1 MIFSLRN
8 KLSIIIICLSIT
20 ALIILPHQINDGGSS
35 FFGGAQLIPNLTL
48 SLIIILSFVDL
59 VINGF
64 FSFIKKK
71 DHNFLI
77 SNGESFEFYDFLAVL
92 LITIAFVTFALA
104 LPFLGY
110 LITSFFLSFSKA
122 HPCTFKIL
130 IFLKF
135 FSFNP
140 PKAINF
146 LEKCL
151 VSKLN
156 FNVPRLP
163 FLYLFDVSNIL
174 DRTI

>member
-64 FSFIKKK
+64 FSFNKQKN
-71 DHNFLI
+71 HNFLI
-77 SNGESFEFYDFLAVL
+77 SNGESFGFYDFLAVL

-110 LITSFFLSFSKA
+110 LITSF
-122 HPCTFKIL
+122 IL
-130 IFLKF
+130 ILFLF
-135 FSFNP
+135 V
-140 PKAINF
+140 INGG
-146 LEKCL
+146 
-151 VSKLN
+151 
-156 FNVPRLP
+156 
-163 FLYLFDVSNIL
+163 
-174 DRTI
+174 

>member
-20 ALIILPHQINDGGSS
+20 AIIILPHQINDGGSS

-71 DHNFLI
+71 VHNFLI
-77 SNGESFEFYDFLAVL
+77 SNGVSFGFYDFLAVL

-110 LITSFFLSFSKA
+110 LITSFFLILFLFLINGGNNIFKLAILSAISVIFMYCTMRFLFGIYLQTLPDFS
-122 HPCTFKIL
+122 L
-130 IFLKF
+130 I
-135 FSFNP
+135 
-140 PKAINF
+140 
-146 LEKCL
+146 
-151 VSKLN
+151 
-156 FNVPRLP
+156 
-163 FLYLFDVSNIL
+163 
-174 DRTI
+174 

>member
-71 DHNFLI
+71 DHNLLI
-77 SNGESFEFYDFLAVL
+77 SNGESFGFYD
-92 LITIAFVTFALA
+92 LA
-104 LPFLGY
+104 LPILGY
-110 LITSFFLSFSKA
+110 LITSFFLILFLFLINGGKNIFKLAILSAISVIFMYCTMRFLFGIYLQTLPDFS
-122 HPCTFKIL
+122 L
-130 IFLKF
+130 I
-135 FSFNP
+135 
-140 PKAINF
+140 
-146 LEKCL
+146 
-151 VSKLN
+151 
-156 FNVPRLP
+156 
-163 FLYLFDVSNIL
+163 
-174 DRTI
+174 